1 MWAHIWSNYKHNS
14 TITFLLGIT
23 PQGTISFV
31 SDCVGGH
38 ITGKEIVAQSF
49 AFLNPDM
56 NSFVMIIYV
65 QLTCFFPFV

>member
-14 TITFLLGIT
+14 TVRLLLGIT

-38 ITGKEIVAQSF
+38 ITDKEIVEQSKLI

-56 NSFVMIIYV
+56 NSFVMIIHV
-65 QLTCFFPFV
+65 Q